1 MARDGRVFSPN
12 QTPKNRTALLLGATI
27 FAVFCIG
34 GARQLVSATNVQLS
48 SVRRDLE
55 ATAALSAPSAGFEN
69 YLLVGSDSR
78 EGADPNDPDFK
89 TIGGD
94 GDVSGRRSDTLMIFH
109 YDFATGAGA
118 LLSFPRDLW
127 VRIGDGEKSARI
139 NTAYQEGSDVLVR
152 TVQNHFNIPVHHY
165 LEVDFQGFKGL
176 VDAIGGVQI
185 CVQYPSRDKKSG
197 LYIPPGCHNLDGVRA
212 LAFAR
217 SRFFET
223 RVDNDW
229 KLDGTSDIGR
239 GKRQRKF
246 IAAML
251 STAMDRVLSNP
262 FTVSGAFSGVTG
274 AIITDDN
281 LDLTEFAKK
290 MRPAAKGDI
299 SRFSLDV
306 YSDSVAG
313 NSILRLGEGSAPV
326 LAFFGGLGPAPEP
339 ESES

>member
-1 MARDGRVFSPN
+1 MAQSFNGKAKSAPN
-12 QTPKNRTALLLGATI
+12 KQAILVALAFVVSI
-27 FAVFCIG
+27 SFV
-34 GARQLVSATNVQLS
+34 GARQIVSATTDQLEAVQI
-48 SVRRDLE
+48 DLE
-55 ATAALSAPSAGFEN
+55 ATASLSAPSAGFEN

-78 EGADPNDPDFK
+78 EGADPNDPDFA
-89 TIGGD
+89 TMGSE
-94 GDVSGRRSDTLMIFH
+94 GDVSGRRSDTVMIFH

-127 VRIGDGEKSARI
+127 VRIGDGENSARI

-152 TVQNHFNIPVHHY
+152 TMQNNFNIPIHHY
-165 LEVDFQGFKGL
+165 LEVNFQGFKGL
-176 VDAIGGVQI
+176 VDAIGGVEI
-185 CVQYPSRDKKSG
+185 CVQYPSRDKNTG
-197 LYIPPGCHNLDGVRA
+197 LYMKPGCNKLNGVEA
-212 LAFAR
+212 LAYAR
-217 SRFFET
+217 SRYFET
-223 RVDNDW
+223 KIDNEW
-229 KLDGTSDIGR
+229 KIDGTSDIGR

-251 STAMDRVLSNP
+251 NSGLTRVLSNP
-262 FTVSGAFSGVTG
+262 FNMSSAFAGVTG

-306 YSDSVAG
+306 YSDTIAG
-313 NSILRLGEGSAPV
+313 NSVLKMGESSAPV

-339 ESES
+339 EVGD

>member
-1 MARDGRVFSPN
+1 MVRSAKSFGVRA
-12 QTPKNRTALLLGATI
+12 PKNKNTLLIALAI
-27 FAVFCIG
+27 FLVASVS
-34 GARQLVSATNVQLS
+34 GARQLVSATNSQLATVQ
-48 SVRRDLE
+48 RDLE
-55 ATAALSAPSAGFEN
+55 ATSALSAPSAGFEN

-78 EGADPNDPDFK
+78 EGADPNDPDFA
-89 TIGGD
+89 TMGSD
-94 GDVSGRRSDTLMIFH
+94 GEVSGRRSDTLMIFH
-109 YDFATGAGA
+109 YDYATGAGA

-127 VRIGDGEKSARI
+127 VRIGDGENSARI

-152 TVQNHFNIPVHHY
+152 TMQNNFNIPIHHY
-165 LEVDFQGFKGL
+165 LEINFQGFKGL
-176 VDAIGGVQI
+176 VDAIGGVEI
-185 CVQYPSRDKKSG
+185 CVQYPSRDKHTG
-197 LYIPPGCHNLDGVRA
+197 LFIAPGCQNLDGVRA

-217 SRFFET
+217 SRFFESK
-223 RVDNDW
+223 VNDEW
-229 KLDGTSDIGR
+229 QIDGSSDIGR

-251 STAMDRVLSNP
+251 NTALTRVLSNP
-262 FTVSGAFSGVTG
+262 FSVSGAFAGVTG

-313 NSILRLGEGSAPV
+313 NSILKLGEGSAPV

-339 ESES
+339 ETSD

>member
-1 MARDGRVFSPN
+1 MVHNDRHSPKRT
-12 QTPKNRTALLLGATI
+12 QKNKTWLLTA
-27 FAVFCIG
+27 FAVFAAMSIA
-34 GARQLVSATNVQLS
+34 GAQQLVSATNGQLATVQK
-48 SVRRDLE
+48 DLE

-78 EGADPNDPDFK
+78 EGADPSDPDFAN
-89 TIGGD
+89 ISGD
-94 GDVSGRRSDTLMIFH
+94 GDVSGRRSDTLMVFH
-109 YDFATGAGA
+109 YDHATGAGA
-118 LLSFPRDLW
+118 LISFPRDLW
-127 VRIGDGEKSARI
+127 VRIGDGEKTARI

-152 TVQNHFNIPVHHY
+152 TMQNNFNIPIHHY
-165 LEVDFQGFKGL
+165 LEINFQGFKGL
-176 VDAIGGVQI
+176 VDAIGGVKI
-185 CVQYPSRDKKSG
+185 CVQYPSRDKNSG

-217 SRFFET
+217 SRYFESKI
-223 RVDNDW
+223 DNEW
-229 KLDGTSDIGR
+229 RMDGSSDIGR

-251 STAMDRVLSNP
+251 NTAITRVLSNP
-262 FTVSGAFSGVTG
+262 FSIFSAFDGATG
-274 AIITDDN
+274 AIITDSN

-290 MRPAAKGDI
+290 MRPAAMGDI

-313 NSILRLGEGSAPV
+313 NSILRLGEGSAAV

-339 ESES
+339 EIDD